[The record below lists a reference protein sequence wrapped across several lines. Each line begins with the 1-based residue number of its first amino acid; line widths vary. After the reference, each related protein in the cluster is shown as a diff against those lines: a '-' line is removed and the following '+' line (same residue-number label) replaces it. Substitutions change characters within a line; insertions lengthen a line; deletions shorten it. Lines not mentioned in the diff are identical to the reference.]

1 MRRNEIPKETRHA
14 VLAISSFILGLALV
28 LASLGLAG
36 RAGHWLYAGM
46 ELVVGWGFF
55 LFPLILFLT
64 GFTLLRVSRP
74 AALGVKSLGA
84 GVFFLGGL
92 GFLELVFGRGA
103 GGLAGRLL
111 ASPLV
116 ALFDYYI
123 SLLIFIGLVI
133 IASLIM
139 LETNITLTPTLFGW
153 QIKRRNRQFI
163 TGAENA
169 EPAARP
175 PEENPAALQD
185 KKTLGVLGTPSVGD
199 AAGNEALAA
208 FTIRTPSARAGEKFE
223 PPPLE
228 LLERDSGKP
237 VAGDIKA
244 NANVIKRTLA
254 NFGMVVEMDEV
265 SIGPAITR
273 YALKP
278 AEGVK
283 LSRIVAL
290 QNDLALA
297 LAAHPIRIE
306 APIPGLALVGIEIPN
321 RARATVGLASLI
333 GSPAF
338 TSSPFPLYVSLG
350 RDIAGIPHFTNLARA
365 PHLLI
370 AGSTGSG
377 KSVVIHTLITSL
389 LYRNPPARVRF
400 IMIDPKRVELTI
412 YNKIPQLLTPVV
424 TDAQKAIYTLK
435 WAIGE
440 MERRY
445 GVLEEKEVRD
455 IQSLHQKTLDV
466 RGAPT
471 SSVSVAET
479 LPYIVI
485 VIDELADIM
494 STYPREL
501 EAAIVRLAQMS
512 RAVGIHL
519 ILSTQRPSVEIITG
533 LIKAN
538 IPARVALQVASQV
551 DSRTILD
558 MAGAEKLLGAGDM
571 LYLSGERSKPWRL
584 QSAFISE
591 TEVKRVVQWLVQKYD
606 DILPE
611 ELPLVDLRQKEL
623 AGASG
628 DGDDDE
634 LYDEARELVVTSGK
648 ASASYLQRRLKVGYA
663 RAARL
668 LDFLEE
674 RGVIGPGEGAK
685 ARQVYPVR
693 GREGSHRP
701 SASNGVY
708 EHRPAGR
715 QGSPVATADESAEP
729 I

>member
-1 MRRNEIPKETRHA
+1 MKRNELPKETRHS
-14 VLAISSFILGLALV
+14 VLAISSFILSLAFII
-28 LASLGLAG
+28 ASLGFAG
-36 RAGHWLYAGM
+36 RAGQWLYEGVKI
-46 ELVVGWGFF
+46 VVGWGFF
-55 LFPLILFLT
+55 LLPLILSLI
-64 GFTLLRVSRP
+64 GFTLLRASRP
-74 AALGVKSLGA
+74 PALGVKSLGA
-84 GVFFLGGL
+84 GIFFLGGL
-92 GFLELVFGRGA
+92 GFLELVFGRAA
-103 GGLAGRLL
+103 GGLVGHLL
-111 ASPLV
+111 SLPLIV
-116 ALFDYYI
+116 LFDRYI
-123 SLLIFIGLVI
+123 GLLIFLGLII
-133 IASLIM
+133 IACLIM
-139 LETNITLTPTLFGW
+139 FETRITLEPTLFNW
-153 QIKRRNRQFI
+153 RIRRKNNQALTI
-163 TGAENA
+163 ENENA
-169 EPAARP
+169 
-175 PEENPAALQD
+175 
-185 KKTLGVLGTPSVGD
+185 SV
-199 AAGNEALAA
+199 AAGLPVESPPAEKPALAPDKQNKNEELVP
-208 FTIRTPSARAGEKFE
+208 FTIRTPSARPGEKFE
-223 PPPLE
+223 PPPLD

-244 NANVIKRTLA
+244 NANIIKRTLA

-265 SIGPAITR
+265 SIGPSITR

-297 LAAHPIRIE
+297 LAAHPLRIE

-321 RARATVGLASLI
+321 RTRATVGLASLI

-338 TSSPFPLYVSLG
+338 SSSTFPLFVSLG
-350 RDIAGIPHFTNLARA
+350 RDISGTPHFANLARA

-389 LYRNPPARVRF
+389 LYRNPPTRVRF
-400 IMIDPKRVELTI
+400 IMIDPKRVELTL
-412 YNKIPQLLTPVV
+412 YNKIPQLLTPVI
-424 TDAQKAIYTLK
+424 TDAKMAINTLK

-445 GVLEEKEVRD
+445 GVLEEERVRD
-455 IQSLHQKTLDV
+455 IQSLHQSKP
-466 RGAPT
+466 A
-471 SSVSVAET
+471 SAET

-501 EAAIVRLAQMS
+501 EAATVRLAQMS

-538 IPARVALQVASQV
+538 IPSRVALQVASQV

-558 MAGAEKLLGAGDM
+558 LAGAEKLLGAGDM
-571 LYLSGERSKPWRL
+571 LYLSGERSKPLRL

-591 TEVKRVVQWLVQKYD
+591 TEVKRVAQWLAQKYGD
-606 DILPE
+606 SGLE
-611 ELPLVDLRQKEL
+611 ELPLIDWKQKEL
-623 AGASG
+623 AGAMD
-628 DGDDDE
+628 DGDDE
-634 LYDEARELVVTSGK
+634 LYDQAKELVVSSGK

-685 ARQVYPVR
+685 ARQVYEQPLAAAR
-693 GREGSHRP
+693 
-701 SASNGVY
+701 
-708 EHRPAGR
+708 
-715 QGSPVATADESAEP
+715 DETDET

>member
-1 MRRNEIPKETRHA
+1 MKRNEMPKETRHA
-14 VLAISSFILGLALV
+14 VLAVSFFILGLILI
-28 LASLGLAG
+28 LSSFGFAG
-36 RAGHWLYAGM
+36 RAGQWLYEGM
-46 ELVVGWGFF
+46 RLVVGWGFF
-55 LFPLILFLT
+55 LFPLVLFLV
-64 GFTLLRVSRP
+64 GFALLRASRP
-74 AALGVKSLGA
+74 QTLEVKSLGA
-84 GVFFLGGL
+84 GIFFLGGL
-92 GFLELVFGRGA
+92 GFLELVFGREA
-103 GGLAGRLL
+103 GGLVGRLL
-111 ASPLV
+111 SLPLI
-116 ALFDYYI
+116 ALFDRYI
-123 SLLIFIGLVI
+123 SLLIFIGLTVI
-133 IASLIM
+133 ACLIM
-139 LETNITLTPTLFGW
+139 FETKITLEPMLFGHALRRASW
-153 QIKRRNRQFI
+153 QIKDRNKQFTI
-163 TGAENA
+163 VENIELA
-169 EPAARP
+169 TAGPAAASP
-175 PEENPAALQD
+175 PALQD
-185 KKTLGVLGTPSVGD
+185 KKTLDALGIPSARDATAPGD
-199 AAGNEALAA
+199 ETLST

-223 PPPLE
+223 PPPLT

-244 NANVIKRTLA
+244 NANIIKRTLA
-254 NFGMVVEMDEV
+254 NFGIIVEMDEV

-321 RARATVGLASLI
+321 RARATVGLASLV

-338 TSSPFPLYVSLG
+338 SRSPFPLFVSIG
-350 RDIAGIPHFTNLARA
+350 RDIAGTPHFANLARA

-370 AGSTGSG
+370 AGATGSG

-389 LYRNPPARVRF
+389 LYRNPPATVRF
-400 IMIDPKRVELTI
+400 IMIDPKRVELTL
-412 YNKIPQLLTPVV
+412 YNKIPQLLTPVI
-424 TDAQKAIYTLK
+424 TDAKKAIATLK

-445 GVLEEKEVRD
+445 GVLEEEAVRD
-455 IQSLHQKTLDV
+455 IQSFHQKTLDV
-466 RGAPT
+466 KGDKTLGVKDAPT
-471 SSVSVAET
+471 PSVFDASET

-591 TEVKRVVQWLVQKYD
+591 VEVKRVAEWLAQKYGD
-606 DILPE
+606 LRPE
-611 ELPLVDLRQKEL
+611 ELPLVDLGQKDP
-623 AGASG
+623 AGAAG
-628 DGDDDE
+628 DEDNNDE
-634 LYDEARELVVTSGK
+634 LYDEARAIVVATGK
-648 ASASYLQRRLKVGYA
+648 ASASYLQRRLKIGYA

-685 ARQVYPVR
+685 ARQVYER
-693 GREGSHRP
+693 L
-701 SASNGVY
+701 
-708 EHRPAGR
+708 PAGR
-715 QGSPVATADESAEP
+715 QGLPAETV
-729 I
+729 